1 MPKPVPQPDQLTQP
15 FWDAVNQRRLVL
27 QTCTAC
33 NRKQYP
39 PEPRC
44 AACGSAEH
52 LVWQPAKEPVRGTIY
67 GYCVMYD
74 SRLIPL
80 HEDQPFN
87 IAVIKLKEDPD
98 IMFFSHLPGTPPDAV
113 PVGGEV
119 ELFFE
124 ELKLAPGR
132 LIHEWKV
139 VS

>member
-1 MPKPVPQPDQLTQP
+1 MPKPVPVPDALSKP
-15 FWDAVNQRRLVL
+15 FWDAVQERRLVL

-44 AACGSAEH
+44 AQCGSAEH
-52 LVWQPAKEPVRGTIY
+52 LEWREVKGRGRIY

-87 IAVIKLKEDPD
+87 IAIIKLEEDPE
-98 IMFFSHLPGTPPDAV
+98 IMFFSHLPGTPPDQV
-113 PVGGEV
+113 PVGAPVEV
-119 ELFFE
+119 VFE
-124 ELKLAPGR
+124 ELKLEPGR
-132 LIHEWKV
+132 LIHEWRV
-139 VS
+139 VK

>member
-1 MPKPVPQPDQLTQP
+1 MAKPIPVPDALTKP
-15 FWDAVNQRRLVL
+15 FWDAVNQRRLVI
-27 QTCTAC
+27 QTCTVC

-44 AACGSAEH
+44 AQCGSGAALE
-52 LVWQPAKEPVRGTIY
+52 WKPAQEPVRGTIY

-87 IAVIKLKEDPD
+87 IAVIKLNEDPE
-98 IMFFSHLPGTPPDAV
+98 IMFFSHLPGTPADEV
-113 PVGGEV
+113 PVGGQV
-119 ELFFE
+119 ELYFE
-124 ELKLAPGR
+124 ELKLAPGQ
-132 LIHEWKV
+132 LIHEWRV

>member
-1 MPKPVPQPDQLTQP
+1 MPKPVPQPDQMTQP

-33 NRKQYP
+33 NRRQYP
-39 PEPRC
+39 PEPVC
-44 AACGSAEH
+44 AQCRSAAN

-87 IAVIKLKEDPD
+87 IAVIKLKEDPN
-98 IMFFSHLPGTPPDAV
+98 IVFLSHLPGTPPDAV

-119 ELFFE
+119 EIFFE

-139 VS
+139 VK

>member
-1 MPKPVPQPDQLTQP
+1 MPKPVPVPDALSKP
-15 FWDAVNQRRLVL
+15 FWDAVQERRLVL

-52 LVWQPAKEPVRGTIY
+52 LEWREVRGRGRIY

-87 IAVIKLKEDPD
+87 IAVIKLEEDPE
-98 IMFFSHLPGTPPDAV
+98 IMFFSHLPGTPPDQV
-113 PVGGEV
+113 PVGATV
-119 ELFFE
+119 EIYFE
-124 ELKLAPGR
+124 ELKLEPGR
-132 LIHEWKV
+132 LIHEWKIV
-139 VS
+139 Q

>member
-1 MPKPVPQPDQLTQP
+1 MPKPVPVPDALSKP
-15 FWDAVNQRRLVL
+15 FWDAVQERRLVL
-27 QTCTAC
+27 QTCPAG

-52 LVWQPAKEPVRGTIY
+52 LEWREVRGRGRIY

-87 IAVIKLKEDPD
+87 IAVIKLEEAPE
-98 IMFFSHLPGTPPDAV
+98 IMFVSHLPGTPPDQV
-113 PVGGEV
+113 PVGATV
-119 ELFFE
+119 EIYFE
-124 ELKLAPGR
+124 ELKLEPGR
-132 LIHEWKV
+132 LIHEWKIV
-139 VS
+139 Q

>member
-1 MPKPVPQPDQLTQP
+1 MPKPVPVPDALSKP
-15 FWDAVNQRRLVL
+15 FWDAVQERRLVL

-52 LVWQPAKEPVRGTIY
+52 LEWREVKGRGRIY

-87 IAVIKLKEDPD
+87 IAVIKLEEDPE
-98 IMFFSHLPGTPPDAV
+98 IMFFSHLPGTPPDEV
-113 PVGGEV
+113 PVGAAVEV
-119 ELFFE
+119 YFE
-124 ELKLAPGR
+124 ELKLEPGR

-139 VS
+139 VQ

>member
-1 MPKPVPQPDQLTQP
+1 MPKPVPQPDQLSKP

-33 NRKQYP
+33 NRRQYP
-39 PEPRC
+39 PEPTC
-44 AACGSAEH
+44 AQCHSATNLE
-52 LVWQPAKEPVRGTIY
+52 WQPAKEPVRGTIY

-98 IMFFSHLPGTPPDAV
+98 IVFLSHLPGTPPDEV

-139 VS
+139 VK

>member
-1 MPKPVPQPDQLTQP
+1 MPKPVPVPDALSKP
-15 FWDAVNQRRLVL
+15 FWDAVQERRLVL

-52 LVWQPAKEPVRGTIY
+52 LEWREVKGRGRIY

-87 IAVIKLKEDPD
+87 IAVIKLEEDPA
-98 IMFFSHLPGTPPDAV
+98 IMFFSHLPGTPPDQV
-113 PVGGEV
+113 PVGATV
-119 ELFFE
+119 EIYFE
-124 ELKLAPGR
+124 ELKLEPGR
-132 LIHEWKV
+132 LIHEWKIV
-139 VS
+139 Q

>member
-1 MPKPVPQPDQLTQP
+1 MPKPVPVPDALSKP
-15 FWDAVNQRRLVL
+15 FWDAVQERRLVL

-52 LVWQPAKEPVRGTIY
+52 LEWREVRGRGRIY

-87 IAVIKLKEDPD
+87 IAVIKLEEDPE
-98 IMFFSHLPGTPPDAV
+98 IMFFSHLPGTPPDQV
-113 PVGGEV
+113 PVGAAVEV
-119 ELFFE
+119 VFE
-124 ELKLAPGR
+124 ELKLEPGR
-132 LIHEWKV
+132 LIHEWRV
-139 VS
+139 VK

>member
-1 MPKPVPQPDQLTQP
+1 MPKPVPVPDALSKP
-15 FWDAVNQRRLVL
+15 FWDAVQERRLVL

-52 LVWQPAKEPVRGTIY
+52 LEWREVKGRGRIY

-87 IAVIKLKEDPD
+87 IAVIKLEEDPE
-98 IMFFSHLPGTPPDAV
+98 IMFFSHLPGTPPDQV
-113 PVGGEV
+113 PVGAPVEV
-119 ELFFE
+119 YFE
-124 ELKLAPGR
+124 ELKLEPGR

-139 VS
+139 VQ

>member
-1 MPKPVPQPDQLTQP
+1 MPKPVPVPDALSKP
-15 FWDAVNQRRLVL
+15 FWDAVQERRLVL

-52 LVWQPAKEPVRGTIY
+52 LEWREVKGHGRIY

-87 IAVIKLKEDPD
+87 IAVIKLEEDPE
-98 IMFFSHLPGTPPDAV
+98 IMFFSHLPGTPPDQV
-113 PVGGEV
+113 PVGATV
-119 ELFFE
+119 EIYFE
-124 ELKLAPGR
+124 ELKLEPGR
-132 LIHEWKV
+132 LIHEWKIV
-139 VS
+139 Q

>member
-1 MPKPVPQPDQLTQP
+1 MPKPVPVPDALSKP
-15 FWDAVNQRRLVL
+15 FWDAVQERRLVL

-52 LVWQPAKEPVRGTIY
+52 LEWREVKGRGRIY

-87 IAVIKLKEDPD
+87 IAVIKLEEDPE
-98 IMFFSHLPGTPPDAV
+98 IMFFSHLPGTPPDQV
-113 PVGGEV
+113 PVGATV
-119 ELFFE
+119 EIYFE
-124 ELKLAPGR
+124 ELKLEPGR
-132 LIHEWKV
+132 LIHEWKIV
-139 VS
+139 Q

>member
-1 MPKPVPQPDQLTQP
+1 MPKPVPVPDALSKP
-15 FWDAVNQRRLVL
+15 FWDAVQERRLVL

-52 LVWQPAKEPVRGTIY
+52 LEWREVKGRGRIY

-87 IAVIKLKEDPD
+87 IAVIKLEEDPE
-98 IMFFSHLPGTPPDAV
+98 IMFFSHLPGTPPDQV
-113 PVGGEV
+113 PVGATV
-119 ELFFE
+119 EIYFE
-124 ELKLAPGR
+124 ELKLEPGR

-139 VS
+139 VQ

>member
-1 MPKPVPQPDQLTQP
+1 MPKPVPVPDALSKP
-15 FWDAVNQRRLVL
+15 FWDAVQERRLVL

-44 AACGSAEH
+44 AQCGSAEH
-52 LVWQPAKEPVRGTIY
+52 LEWREVKGRGRIY

-87 IAVIKLKEDPD
+87 IAVVKLEEDPE
-98 IMFFSHLPGTPPDAV
+98 IMFFSHLPGTPPDQV
-113 PVGGEV
+113 PVGAPVEV
-119 ELFFE
+119 VFE
-124 ELKLAPGR
+124 ELKLEPGR

-139 VS
+139 VQ

>member
-1 MPKPVPQPDQLTQP
+1 MPKPVPVPDALSKP
-15 FWDAVNQRRLVL
+15 FWDAVQERRLVL

-52 LVWQPAKEPVRGTIY
+52 LEWREVKGRGRIY

-87 IAVIKLKEDPD
+87 IAVIKLEEDPE
-98 IMFFSHLPGTPPDAV
+98 IMFFSHLPGTPPDQV
-113 PVGGEV
+113 PVGAAVEV
-119 ELFFE
+119 VFE
-124 ELKLAPGR
+124 ELKLEPGR

-139 VS
+139 VQ